1 MTTVKENNVYNLAIE
16 GNFDDC
22 QKLVKSM
29 FIDQSFN
36 AEINMSG
43 VNSINWAR
51 IIPQIVYYFFVIFK
65 LITVIKKLI
74 FLYLQEILG
83 MFLQDILQKNGFT
96 NKQTYRC
103 N

>member
-29 FIDQSFN
+29 FVDQSFN

-51 IIPQIVYYFFVIFK
+51 IIPQIVYYFFAYFQINNSS
-65 LITVIKKLI
+65 
-74 FLYLQEILG
+74 
-83 MFLQDILQKNGFT
+83 QKN
-96 NKQTYRC
+96 
-103 N
+103 

>member
-29 FIDQSFN
+29 FIDRSFN
-36 AEINMSG
+36 NEINISG

-51 IIPQIVYYFFVIFK
+51 IIAQIVYFFLVILK
-65 LITVIKKLI
+65 LTMAVKKSI
-74 FLYLQEILG
+74 FPYPLEILE
-83 MFLQDILQKNGFT
+83 MFLLDT
-96 NKQTYRC
+96 
-103 N
+103 